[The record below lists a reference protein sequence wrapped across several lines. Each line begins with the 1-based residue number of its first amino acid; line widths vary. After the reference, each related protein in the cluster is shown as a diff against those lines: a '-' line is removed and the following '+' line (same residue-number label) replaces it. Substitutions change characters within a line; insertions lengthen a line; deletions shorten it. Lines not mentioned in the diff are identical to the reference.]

1 MKKSLIIGFGIAC
14 MDYIFIAPRAEPG
27 GFAPIL
33 NYKVEG
39 GGLTATALVAASRL
53 GAQTV
58 MLGRIGDDEI
68 GDQIVQSLQ
77 TEGVD
82 TSHLIRVK
90 GAKSYFSI
98 VHVDAETAE
107 RTIYGRREENIDC
120 STELIPLDILSG
132 ADVLVLDPHWI
143 DGARTVA
150 QKARELG
157 IPIVLDSNL
166 KPQLIDQIIEIVKM
180 TDYPIISR
188 NAAFRFAD
196 TNECSVAAHKIRA
209 LGPKTVI
216 ITCGSDGTYF
226 SEEHKDGVVP
236 AFPVETVDTT
246 GAGDVFHGAF
256 AFALTQ
262 KWSLK
267 QAIIFAS
274 AVAAIKCT
282 HIGGRSGIPTLEHT
296 LQFLRKQGIYLPDR
310 YQQ

>member
-1 MKKSLIIGFGIAC
+1 
-14 MDYIFIAPRAEPG
+14 MDYIFVAPRAEPG

-77 TEGVD
+77 VEGVD
-82 TSHLIRVK
+82 TSHIIRVT

-120 STELIPLDILSG
+120 PTELIPLDVISR
-132 ADVLVLDPHWI
+132 ADALVMDPHWI
-143 DGARTVA
+143 DGALVVA
-150 QKARELG
+150 RKARELG
-157 IPIVLDSNL
+157 IPIVLDSDL
-166 KPQLIDQIIEIVKM
+166 KPQLIDQIVEIVKM
-180 TDYPIISR
+180 SDYPIISR
-188 NAAFRFAD
+188 NAAFRFAGTTD
-196 TNECSVAAHKIRA
+196 CSVAARKIHA

-226 SEEHKDGVVP
+226 SDEHEDGFVP
-236 AFPVETVDTT
+236 AFAVEAVDTT

-267 QAIIFAS
+267 QAIVFAS

-282 HIGGRSGIPTLEHT
+282 HIGGRSGIPTLEQT
-296 LQFLRKQGIYLPDR
+296 LQFLRERGIYLPDR